1 MGKKRLVPKDSVMRF
16 SQEPPKVGDIFPGPE
31 ERQLSLSLSVF
42 VDDAGETSDFQK
54 LKGNLKIYDRLSAHI
69 VQKEIKFH
77 VKLSSG
83 LRSTQGTLKL
93 PGFRFIPTEKTPGSR
108 GQRQAPPPWSE
119 AAVGSEKLV
128 KLLTFWREKA
138 TCVYMNKSA
147 TSTWNSRSFSE
158 VLKSRTPH

>member
-69 VQKEIKFH
+69 VQKEVKFH
-77 VKLSSG
+77 VKLSNG
-83 LRSTQGTLKL
+83 LRSTQGTLK
-93 PGFRFIPTEKTPGSR
+93 PGFQIHTDREDARKQGTEAGTSP
-108 GQRQAPPPWSE
+108 
-119 AAVGSEKLV
+119 LV
-128 KLLTFWREKA
+128 
-138 TCVYMNKSA
+138 
-147 TSTWNSRSFSE
+147 
-158 VLKSRTPH
+158 